1 MAGNTN
7 LQIGHNHFMYNEAVA
22 TKLSPLV
29 RTVGRLEH
37 NFYKYNKDG
46 KETVHSFTKALL
58 NNFMDIFLIHTLCCS
73 FSSIT
78 PAILI
83 IGCVYIHNDDN
94 FILESQMVDLTIFEN
109 RFQENFGS
117 YVLTLGLS
125 HYNYLNTQ
133 KLLMR
138 FNWVQRNVIKEPW
151 LGLNPRSRVA
161 APVVISSTN
170 VK

>member
-1 MAGNTN
+1 M
-7 LQIGHNHFMYNEAVA
+7 
-22 TKLSPLV
+22 
-29 RTVGRLEH
+29 
-37 NFYKYNKDG
+37 
-46 KETVHSFTKALL
+46 HS
-58 NNFMDIFLIHTLCCS
+58 MDCRFSLIIPTL
-73 FSSIT
+73 
-78 PAILI
+78 LI

-138 FNWVQRNVIKEPW
+138 FNWVQRNIIKEPW

>member
-1 MAGNTN
+1 MK
-7 LQIGHNHFMYNEAVA
+7 VA
-22 TKLSPLV
+22 QWQVTQTCRLDIIILCITKQLLLNYHPLFA
-29 RTVGRLEH
+29 RLEDLSIISTSTTKMVSKLFLH
-37 NFYKYNKDG
+37 LRKP
-46 KETVHSFTKALL
+46 HSRILL
-58 NNFMDIFLIHTLCCS
+58 LQVFVIIPT
-73 FSSIT
+73 
-78 PAILI
+78 ILL

>member
-1 MAGNTN
+1 MHS
-7 LQIGHNHFMYNEAVA
+7 IYCR
-22 TKLSPLV
+22 LSLIIP
-29 RTVGRLEH
+29 TI
-37 NFYKYNKDG
+37 
-46 KETVHSFTKALL
+46 LL
-58 NNFMDIFLIHTLCCS
+58 
-73 FSSIT
+73 
-78 PAILI
+78 

>member
-1 MAGNTN
+1 
-7 LQIGHNHFMYNEAVA
+7 
-22 TKLSPLV
+22 
-29 RTVGRLEH
+29 
-37 NFYKYNKDG
+37 
-46 KETVHSFTKALL
+46 
-58 NNFMDIFLIHTLCCS
+58 
-73 FSSIT
+73 
-78 PAILI
+78 
-83 IGCVYIHNDDN
+83 
-94 FILESQMVDLTIFEN
+94 MVDLTIFEN

-170 VK
+170 VKYVKAFCAPFSLNIIIHTVYRDWL